1 MSNQSENKSENTR
14 ETTTSETTSESG
26 GCWSAFK
33 GLLILGGLVIVLVA
47 MCSNGEDDNKLEFK
61 ATGDARRDSLER
73 IRVDLFNR
81 ELSDDKLEELMKM
94 SRPVVYRRLA
104 NVRRRLT
111 EFPRYWPWN
120 GRSAT
125 RVVTRKGDVFIA
137 TYDIRYPIKY
147 VEIGVGVEM
156 DMDVVVAFDH
166 NTETGS
172 WTLTKILFVEE

>member
-1 MSNQSENKSENTR
+1 MSNQSENKSE
-14 ETTTSETTSESG
+14 TTSEQG
-26 GCWSAFK
+26 GCWDAFK

-47 MCSNGEDDNKLEFK
+47 MCSNGDDNKLEFTP
-61 ATGDARRDSLER
+61 TGDARRDSLER
-73 IRVDLFNR
+73 IRVDLFNQ

-120 GRSAT
+120 GASRT

-147 VEIGVGVEM
+147 VEIGVGIEM
-156 DMDVVVAFDH
+156 DMDVVVAFDR
-166 NTETGS
+166 NTATDT